1 MKCSFSCTS
10 AHWIKLR
17 DAQHFKYHSESSTVI
32 PYSNYYYYYFAW
44 KFFFFYMN
52 LFVKK
57 KQLHS
62 YSLGCG
68 RKVIKDK
75 TAKSNVELPAV
86 VTSCGKEAA
95 ESSHNS

>member
-1 MKCSFSCTS
+1 MPSILNIILNLALLSHIQITIIIIL
-10 AHWIKLR
+10 HG
-17 DAQHFKYHSESSTVI
+17 
-32 PYSNYYYYYFAW
+32 NY
-44 KFFFFYMN
+44 FFYMN

-57 KQLHS
+57 NQLHS